1 MVMDLLFSCY
11 AVFYIQMQHRHN
23 QMCSSM
29 WNIIENTIPDIMPF
43 VIGRVLIFV
52 AQAVVSQYVSSVQ
65 DDDNKRD
72 EQLS

>member
-1 MVMDLLFSCY
+1 
-11 AVFYIQMQHRHN
+11 
-23 QMCSSM
+23 M